1 MEKYGQVSA
10 LKRFNSHWKDIFM
23 HKRTEN
29 NRMEGIINIR
39 LGIFSKYCRSSEKR
53 IHCELKTSGNAFPGG
68 VS

>member
-1 MEKYGQVSA
+1 MEKYGQVST

-39 LGIFSKYCRSSEKR
+39 LLVYSVSTVGVQKR
-53 IHCELKTSGNAFPGG
+53 GFTVN
-68 VS
+68 